1 MSPKLKTMPQLTLEQ
16 RYEISHLKKQGCNN
30 KFVAEQIGV
39 HPTTIKRELDRNSDK
54 RNAIYKPKLAQE
66 KTLLRHKNKTKHIR
80 FTKQIK
86 EFVMQWLRE
95 DYSPE
100 QIVGKAKTL
109 SIACV
114 SIERIYQFIWLDKK
128 QGGILYKHLRTLG
141 KRYQK
146 RGNTNNR
153 RGQIPDRVGIDK
165 RPEIVEKKE
174 RFGDLEIDLVIGK
187 NHKGAL
193 LTINDRATGLLKM
206 AYIKSKESKEV
217 AQKTIQLLEPWI
229 PFIHTITSDNG
240 KEFTEHKQISQALNI
255 DFYFAKPY
263 HSWQRGANENL
274 NGLVRQYFP
283 KKHNFD
289 TIKKEQVELANNKL
303 NNRPRKRYNFF
314 SPNQM
319 FNQFIKQNSNVAFI
333 Y

>member
-1 MSPKLKTMPQLTLEQ
+1 MPQLTLDQ
-16 RYEISHLKKQGCNN
+16 RYEISHLKNKGFNN
-30 KFVAEQIGV
+30 KYIAEQIGV
-39 HPTTIKRELDRNSDK
+39 HSTTIKRELDRNSDK
-54 RNAIYKPKLAQE
+54 RNAVYKPKLAQQ
-66 KTLLRHKNKTKHIR
+66 KTIERHKNKTKKIR
-80 FTKQIK
+80 FTSQVK
-86 EFVMQWLRE
+86 EFVIQWLKE

-100 QIVGKAKTL
+100 QIVGVAKKMNVL
-109 SIACV
+109 CV
-114 SIERIYQFIWLDKK
+114 SIERIYQFIWSDKK
-128 QGGILYKHLRTLG
+128 QGGTLYKNLRTRG

-153 RGQIPDRVGIDK
+153 RGQIPDRVDIDK
-165 RPEIVEKKE
+165 RPEIVDKKE

-187 NHKGAL
+187 DHKGAL

-206 AYIKSKESKEV
+206 AYIKNKEAKEV
-217 AQKTIQLLEPWI
+217 AQKTIELLEPWM
-229 PFIHTITSDNG
+229 PFIYTITSDNG
-240 KEFTEHKQISQALNI
+240 KEFTEHKQIAKALNI

-274 NGLVRQYFP
+274 NGLIRQYFP

-289 TIKKEQVELANNKL
+289 TILKEQVETANDKL

-319 FNQFIKQNSNVAFI
+319 FDQYINNNSDVAFI
-333 Y
+333 T